1 MAEIDKLEISI
12 ESSAAG
18 AEKELS
24 KLQKIL
30 KQLSSTLSGVKISDS
45 MGLDSDKNDK
55 FTESVKKL
63 HKALGVTEDST
74 EKLQKAFADMGK
86 GFKFSGNSTQLKNE
100 IEKVEKQLDRLWAKE
115 DKMKFVGTSTD
126 TQGWKSLQYDILRT
140 SNYLQELRAQFGKLS
155 SENLQRFQSLPIDRG
170 VSSDIGDNTRRNATV
185 SPDSLK
191 YDQGAMEAIFGETF
205 GDIQNWQ
212 QAVSRFGA
220 SASSAFNGV
229 DEAVEKLTG
238 TIRKS
243 RLSSEEFEA
252 ALEDL
257 EIPEI
262 SETSL
267 KKLQSALDRTEAKIK
282 KLTAQQAND
291 IRLGVDVDSDGIR
304 RLSRQIVE
312 ASKYADA
319 LREKINQIGESAPRM
334 SVFDKLKSS
343 SAGILRAFESLGR
356 KIQKVFAGSTN
367 LIKKSV
373 SGISGVLKKAASSL
387 LGFGKSGKG
396 LSGMLRTI
404 GLSARF
410 MFASFV
416 IRGSLD
422 SAKEGM
428 QNLAQ
433 YSQITNRSISTLM
446 SSLTQLKNALATA
459 FAPVLN
465 TITPALDFLIQKVVA
480 AVNAVGQLTSALTGQ
495 KSFVQAKK
503 VFQDYAASLGDNAS
517 AADKAQEANE
527 KLRKTLLGFDEVNK
541 LDDNSSV
548 NSGTSS
554 SGGGVSPM
562 DMFEV
567 KGLDS
572 AISDFAQKI
581 RDAWGMADFT
591 EIGNIVGTKLNNALR
606 RINWDEI
613 KSTATRISRSI
624 STFLNGG
631 IASADWYLVGNTLA
645 QALNTAIGFGYTF
658 VNTFDW
664 SNFGIALSSGVN
676 GLVQNVEWETAAS
689 TFSSGIKGILDSIS
703 TFIENTEWQNLGK
716 KIASFFAAIDWPGIS
731 RSTFRAIG
739 SALGGLSAFI
749 VGLFGDAVAGA
760 KQFIIGHFTESGKW
774 TWEGFKKGVLDV
786 FSGIGAWINN
796 NIFQPFIKG
805 FQNAFGIHSPST
817 VMAAQGNYIIEGLYR
832 GILDKKDKL
841 LNWFKELPGKI
852 TSSIGN
858 LWGVGK
864 DVIKSFVDGFSSIRI
879 PMPHINWNW
888 NKVNFG
894 SSSFSIPSFNLKWY
908 ASGGFPNTGELFMAN
923 ENGPEMIGKMGSRN
937 VVANNKQITEGIKNA
952 VVEGMT
958 QVMMMNSTNQ
968 GKNATVVDT
977 HLYLDGRE
985 IARSVKKALDNEA
998 FRRGQA
1004 SAFSF

>member
-1 MAEIDKLEISI
+1 MGTEIDRLEIAI
-12 ESSAAG
+12 EVE
-18 AEKELS
+18 AEKANQQLSKLKQSLKELS
-24 KLQKIL
+24 SI
-30 KQLSSTLSGVKISDS
+30 LSGIDISDS
-45 MGLDSDKNDK
+45 LGLEPTKNNQFTKVLDNINKTFGNTKDS
-55 FTESVKKL
+55 
-63 HKALGVTEDST
+63 A
-74 EKLQKAFADMGK
+74 EKLQKAFTDMGK
-86 GFKFSGNSTQLKNE
+86 GFKFSGNSTQLQKE
-100 IEKVEKQLDRLWAKE
+100 IEKAEKQLDRLWAKE
-115 DKMKFVGTSTD
+115 DKIRNIGGSEN
-126 TQGWKSLQYDILRT
+126 TQGWRSLQYDIART
-140 SNYLQELRAQFGKLS
+140 SNYLQELRGQFDKLS
-155 SENLQRFQSLPIDRG
+155 SENLMRFQSLPIDRG

-191 YDQGAMEAIFGETF
+191 YDPGAMKAIFGETF

-212 QAVSRFGA
+212 QAVARFGD
-220 SASSAFNGV
+220 SASSAFNGASQAA
-229 DEAVEKLTG
+229 DDLNSAIEE
-238 TIRKS
+238 S
-243 RLSSEEFEA
+243 RLSSEEFEE
-252 ALEDL
+252 ALEG
-257 EIPEI
+257 
-262 SETSL
+262 
-267 KKLQSALDRTEAKIK
+267 LDTPA
-282 KLTAQQAND
+282 
-291 IRLGVDVDSDGIR
+291 
-304 RLSRQIVE
+304 
-312 ASKYADA
+312 
-319 LREKINQIGESAPRM
+319 
-334 SVFDKLKSS
+334 FDKLKSS
-343 SAGILRAFESLGR
+343 AEGILRAFESLGR

-387 LGFGKSGKG
+387 LGFGKSGKSV
-396 LSGMLRTI
+396 SGMLRTI

-410 MFASFV
+410 MFASFI

-495 KSFVQAKK
+495 SSFIQAERINL
-503 VFQDYAASLGDNAS
+503 DYAACLGENAD
-517 AADKAQEANE
+517 AANE
-527 KLRKTLLGFDEVNK
+527 ARKANERLRKTILGFDEINQ
-541 LDDNSSV
+541 LNDNSTTD
-548 NSGTSS
+548 SGIS
-554 SGGGVSPM
+554 SGSASGGEISPL
-562 DMFEV
+562 DMFET
-567 KGLDS
+567 KGIDS

-591 EIGNIVGTKLNNALR
+591 EIGTIVGTKLNNALR

-624 STFLNGG
+624 ATFLNGG

-645 QALNTAIGFGYTF
+645 QGLNTVIGFGHEF

-676 GLVQNVEWETAAS
+676 GLVQNVEWETAAA
-689 TFSSGIKGILDSIS
+689 TFSTGLEGILDSIS
-703 TFIENTEWQNLGK
+703 TFIENTDWKNLGK
-716 KIASFFAAIDWPGIS
+716 KIASFFATIDWPGIS

-817 VMAAQGNYIIEGLYR
+817 VMAAQGKYIIEGLYR

-858 LWGVGK
+858 LWGIGK
-864 DVIKSFVDGFSSIRI
+864 NAIQSFVNGFSSIRI

-937 VVANNKQITEGIKNA
+937 VVANNKQIAEGIENA
-952 VVEGMT
+952 VVRGMT
-958 QVMMMNSTNQ
+958 KVMMMHSTNQ

-985 IARSVKKALDNEA
+985 IARSVKKAFDNDDYRHNSVSRLV
-998 FRRGQA
+998 F
-1004 SAFSF
+1004 

>member
-12 ESSAAG
+12 EAEASK

-55 FTESVKKL
+55 FTESVEKL
-63 HKALGVTEDST
+63 HKALGVTEDSA

-86 GFKFSGNSTQLKNE
+86 GFKFSGNSTQLQKE

-115 DKMKFVGTSTD
+115 DKFKAIGGSEN
-126 TQGWKSLQYDILRT
+126 TQGWKGLQFDISRT
-140 SNYLQELRAQFGKLS
+140 SKYLQELREQFGKLS

-212 QAVSRFGA
+212 QAVARFGD
-220 SASSAFNGV
+220 SASSAFNGASQAA
-229 DEAVEKLTG
+229 DDLNSAIEE
-238 TIRKS
+238 S
-243 RLSSEEFEA
+243 RLSSEEFEE
-252 ALEDL
+252 ALEG
-257 EIPEI
+257 
-262 SETSL
+262 
-267 KKLQSALDRTEAKIK
+267 LDTPA
-282 KLTAQQAND
+282 
-291 IRLGVDVDSDGIR
+291 
-304 RLSRQIVE
+304 
-312 ASKYADA
+312 
-319 LREKINQIGESAPRM
+319 
-334 SVFDKLKSS
+334 FDKLKSS
-343 SAGILRAFESLGR
+343 AEGILRAFENLG
-356 KIQKVFAGSTN
+356 KKVQKVFAGSTN

-396 LSGMLRTI
+396 LSGMLRTV
-404 GLSARF
+404 GLSAKF
-410 MFASFV
+410 MFASFL
-416 IRGSLD
+416 IRGSLNG
-422 SAKEGM
+422 AKEGIE
-428 QNLAQ
+428 NLAQ
-433 YSQITNRSISTLM
+433 YSDRTNSSISMLM
-446 SSLTQLKNALATA
+446 SSLTQLKNALAAA

-465 TITPALDFLIQKVVA
+465 VVSPALDFMAQKIISV
-480 AVNAVGQLTSALTGQ
+480 VNAIGQLTSALTGQ
-495 KSFVQAKK
+495 SSFIQAERINL
-503 VFQDYAASLGDNAS
+503 DYASGLGKNAD
-517 AADKAQEANE
+517 AANEARKANE
-527 KLRKTLLGFDEVNK
+527 KLRKTILGFDEINQ
-541 LDDNSSV
+541 LNDNSTTD
-548 NSGTSS
+548 SGIS
-554 SGGGVSPM
+554 SGSASGGEISN
-562 DMFEV
+562 MFET
-567 KGLDS
+567 KGIDS

-591 EIGNIVGTKLNNALR
+591 EIGTIVGTKLNNALR

-689 TFSSGIKGILDSIS
+689 MFSTGIKGILDSIS

-716 KIASFFAAIDWPGIS
+716 KIASFFTAIDWPGIS

-760 KQFIIGHFTESGKW
+760 KQFIIGHFAESGEW
-774 TWEGFKKGVLDV
+774 TWQGFKKGVLDV

-832 GILDKKDKL
+832 GILDKEGKL

-852 TSSIGN
+852 ISSIGN
-858 LWGVGK
+858 LWNAGQRL
-864 DVIKSFVDGFSSIRI
+864 IQSFIDGFKSL
-879 PMPHINWNW
+879 
-888 NKVNFG
+888 
-894 SSSFSIPSFNLKWY
+894 SIPTPHFEVNGTVNIAGVKTPIPKLRVRWY
-908 ASGGFPNTGELFMAN
+908 ETGGFPNTGELFMAN

-937 VVANNKQITEGIKNA
+937 VVANNKQITEGIENA
-952 VVEGMT
+952 VVRGMT
-958 QVMMMNSTNQ
+958 KVMMMNSTNQ

>member
-12 ESSAAG
+12 EAEASK

-63 HKALGVTEDST
+63 HKALGVTEDSA

-115 DKMKFVGTSTD
+115 DKFKAIGGSEN
-126 TQGWKSLQYDILRT
+126 TQGWRSLQFDIART
-140 SNYLQELRAQFGKLS
+140 SNYLQELRGQFDRLS

-191 YDQGAMEAIFGETF
+191 YDQGAMEAIFGKTF

-212 QAVSRFGA
+212 QAVARFGD
-220 SASSAFNGV
+220 SASSAFNGSSQ
-229 DEAVEKLTG
+229 AVGDFNSAIEE
-238 TIRKS
+238 S
-243 RLSSEEFEA
+243 RLSSEEFEE
-252 ALEDL
+252 ALEG
-257 EIPEI
+257 
-262 SETSL
+262 
-267 KKLQSALDRTEAKIK
+267 LDTPA
-282 KLTAQQAND
+282 
-291 IRLGVDVDSDGIR
+291 
-304 RLSRQIVE
+304 
-312 ASKYADA
+312 
-319 LREKINQIGESAPRM
+319 
-334 SVFDKLKSS
+334 FDKLKSS
-343 SAGILRAFESLGR
+343 AAGLLRVFENLG
-356 KIQKVFAGSTN
+356 KKVQKVFAGSTD

-433 YSQITNRSISTLM
+433 YSQRTNQSISTLM

-480 AVNAVGQLTSALTGQ
+480 AVNAIGQLTSALTGQ
-495 KSFVQAKK
+495 SSFIQAERINL
-503 VFQDYAASLGDNAS
+503 DYAAGLGKNAD
-517 AADKAQEANE
+517 AANEARKANE
-527 KLRKTLLGFDEVNK
+527 KLRKTILGFDEINQ
-541 LDDNSSV
+541 LNDNSTTD
-548 NSGTSS
+548 SGISS
-554 SGGGVSPM
+554 GSASGGGISPM
-562 DMFEV
+562 DMFET
-567 KGLDS
+567 KGIDS

-591 EIGNIVGTKLNNALR
+591 EIGNIVGTKLNNSLR

-624 STFLNGG
+624 ATFLNGG

-664 SNFGIALSSGVN
+664 SNFGLSLSSGLN
-676 GLVQNVEWETAAS
+676 GLVKNVEWKTAAQ
-689 TFSSGIKGILDSIS
+689 TFSTGIKGILDTIS
-703 TFIENTEWQNLGK
+703 TFIENTDWKNLGK
-716 KIASFFAAIDWPGIS
+716 QIASFFATIDWPGIS

-817 VMAAQGNYIIEGLYR
+817 VMAAQGNYIIDGLYR
-832 GILDKKDKL
+832 GILDKEGKL
-841 LNWFKELPGKI
+841 LRWFKELPGKI
-852 TSSIGN
+852 TGSIGN
-858 LWGVGK
+858 LWDAGNRL
-864 DVIKSFVDGFSSIRI
+864 IRSFIDGFKSL
-879 PMPHINWNW
+879 
-888 NKVNFG
+888 
-894 SSSFSIPSFNLKWY
+894 SIPTPHFEVNGTVNIAGVKTPIPKLRVRWY
-908 ASGGFPNTGELFMAN
+908 ESGGFPNTGELFMAN

-937 VVANNKQITEGIKNA
+937 VVANNKQITEGIENA
-952 VVEGMT
+952 VVRGMT
-958 QVMMMNSTNQ
+958 QVMMMNSASQNN
-968 GKNATVVDT
+968 KATVIDT
-977 HLYLDGRE
+977 HLYLNGSE
-985 IARSVKKALDNEA
+985 IARSIKETLDEEDWRYSPVPRIA
-998 FRRGQA
+998 F
-1004 SAFSF
+1004 

>member
-12 ESSAAG
+12 E
-18 AEKELS
+18 AEASKAERELS

-30 KQLSSTLSGVKISDS
+30 QQLSSTLSGVKISDS
-45 MGLDSDKNDK
+45 MGLDSDRNDK
-55 FTESVKKL
+55 FTESLGKL
-63 HKALGVTEDST
+63 GKALGVTEDSA
-74 EKLQKAFADMGK
+74 EKLQKAFAAMDK
-86 GFKFSGNSTQLKNE
+86 GFKFSGNSSQLQKE
-100 IEKVEKQLDRLWAKE
+100 IEKAEKQLDRLWAKE
-115 DKMKFVGTSTD
+115 DKFKAIGGSTN
-126 TQGWKSLQYDILRT
+126 TQGWKSLQYDIART
-140 SNYLQELRAQFGKLS
+140 SNYLQELRGQFDKLS
-155 SENLQRFQSLPIDRG
+155 SENLMRFQSLPIDRG

-212 QAVSRFGA
+212 QAVARFGD
-220 SASSAFNGV
+220 SASSAFNGASQAA
-229 DEAVEKLTG
+229 DNLNSAIEE
-238 TIRKS
+238 S
-243 RLSSEEFEA
+243 RLSSEEFEE
-252 ALEDL
+252 ALEG
-257 EIPEI
+257 
-262 SETSL
+262 
-267 KKLQSALDRTEAKIK
+267 LDTPA
-282 KLTAQQAND
+282 
-291 IRLGVDVDSDGIR
+291 
-304 RLSRQIVE
+304 
-312 ASKYADA
+312 
-319 LREKINQIGESAPRM
+319 
-334 SVFDKLKSS
+334 FDKLRS
-343 SAGILRAFESLGR
+343 SAEGILRASENLGR

-387 LGFGKSGKG
+387 LGFGKSGKSV
-396 LSGMLRTI
+396 SGVLRTV
-404 GLSARF
+404 GLSAKF
-410 MFASFV
+410 MFASFL
-416 IRGSLD
+416 IRGSID
-422 SAKEGM
+422 GAKTGLE
-428 QNLAQ
+428 NLAQ
-433 YSQITNRSISTLM
+433 YSQSTNRSISILM
-446 SSLTQLKNALATA
+446 SSLTQLKNALAAA

-465 TITPALDFLIQKVVA
+465 VVSPALDFMAQKIISV
-480 AVNAVGQLTSALTGQ
+480 VNAIGQLTSALTGQ
-495 KSFVQAKK
+495 SSFIQAERINL
-503 VFQDYAASLGDNAS
+503 DYAAGLGKNAD
-517 AADKAQEANE
+517 AANEARKANE
-527 KLRKTLLGFDEVNK
+527 KLRKTILGFDEINQ
-541 LDDNSSV
+541 LNDNSTTD
-548 NSGTSS
+548 SGIS
-554 SGGGVSPM
+554 SGSASGGEISPL
-562 DMFEV
+562 DMFET
-567 KGLDS
+567 KGIDS

-591 EIGNIVGTKLNNALR
+591 EIGTIVGTKLNNALR

-624 STFLNGG
+624 VTFLNGG
-631 IASADWYLVGNTLA
+631 IASTDWYLVGNTLA
-645 QALNTAIGFGYTF
+645 QGLNTAIGFGHEF
-658 VNTFDW
+658 ANTFDW

-676 GLVQNVEWETAAS
+676 GMVQNVEWETAAS
-689 TFSSGIKGILDSIS
+689 TFSSGIKGILDTIS
-703 TFIENTEWQNLGK
+703 TFIENTDWKNLGK

-786 FSGIGAWINN
+786 FSGIGAWIND
-796 NIFQPFIKG
+796 NIYQPFIKG

-858 LWGVGK
+858 LWGIGK
-864 DVIKSFVDGFSSIRI
+864 DVIKSFVNGFSSIRI

-937 VVANNKQITEGIKNA
+937 VVANNKQIAEGIENA
-952 VVEGMT
+952 VVRGMTKVMMANSYGQHDNIPYILHAVLKTEDNEVLAKAVEEGMMSRDWRHN
-958 QVMMMNSTNQ
+958 V
-968 GKNATVVDT
+968 
-977 HLYLDGRE
+977 
-985 IARSVKKALDNEA
+985 ISVY
-998 FRRGQA
+998 
-1004 SAFSF
+1004 

>member
-12 ESSAAG
+12 EAEASK

-55 FTESVKKL
+55 FTESVEKL
-63 HKALGVTEDST
+63 HKALGVTEDSA
-74 EKLQKAFADMGK
+74 EKLQKAFADVGK
-86 GFKFSGNSTQLKNE
+86 RLKFTGNTEQLQKE
-100 IEKVEKQLDRLWAKE
+100 IEKTEKYLDRLWAKE
-115 DKMKFVGTSTD
+115 DKFKAIGGSTN

-140 SNYLQELRAQFGKLS
+140 SNYLQDLRGQFDKLS
-155 SENLQRFQSLPIDRG
+155 SENLMRFQSLPIDRG

-191 YDQGAMEAIFGETF
+191 YDPGAMKAIFGETF
-205 GDIQNWQ
+205 GDIKNWQ
-212 QAVSRFGA
+212 QAVARFGD
-220 SASSAFNGV
+220 SASSAFNGASQAA
-229 DEAVEKLTG
+229 DDLNSAIEE
-238 TIRKS
+238 S
-243 RLSSEEFEA
+243 RLSSEEFEK
-252 ALEDL
+252 ALEG
-257 EIPEI
+257 
-262 SETSL
+262 
-267 KKLQSALDRTEAKIK
+267 LDTPA
-282 KLTAQQAND
+282 
-291 IRLGVDVDSDGIR
+291 
-304 RLSRQIVE
+304 
-312 ASKYADA
+312 
-319 LREKINQIGESAPRM
+319 
-334 SVFDKLKSS
+334 FDKLKSS
-343 SAGILRAFESLGR
+343 AEGILRASENLG
-356 KIQKVFAGSTN
+356 KKVQKVFAGSTN

-396 LSGMLRTI
+396 LSGILRTI

-433 YSQITNRSISTLM
+433 YSQSTNQSISTLM

-465 TITPALDFLIQKVVA
+465 TITPALDFLIQKVTSV
-480 AVNAVGQLTSALTGQ
+480 VNVVGQLASALTGQ

-517 AADKAQEANE
+517 AADKAHEANE
-527 KLRKTLLGFDEVNK
+527 KLRKTLLNFDEINK
-541 LDDNSSV
+541 LDDNSSA

-554 SGGGVSPM
+554 SGGEISPL
-562 DMFEV
+562 DMFET
-567 KGLDS
+567 KGIDS

-591 EIGNIVGTKLNNALR
+591 EIGNIVGTKLNNALS
-606 RINWDEI
+606 RINWDKI

-624 STFLNGG
+624 ATFLNGG

-689 TFSSGIKGILDSIS
+689 TFSTGIKGILDSIS

-716 KIASFFAAIDWPGIS
+716 KIASFFATIDWPGIS

-760 KQFIIGHFTESGKW
+760 KQFIIGHFAESGKW
-774 TWEGFKKGVLDV
+774 TWQGFKQGVLDA
-786 FSGIGAWINN
+786 FSGIGKWIND
-796 NIFQPFIKG
+796 NIYQPFIKG
-805 FQNAFGIHSPST
+805 FKNAFGIHSPST

-858 LWGVGK
+858 LWGIGK
-864 DVIKSFVDGFSSIRI
+864 NAIQSFVNGFSSIRI

-937 VVANNKQITEGIKNA
+937 VVANNKQIAEGIENA
-952 VVEGMT
+952 VVRGLTKVMMANSYGQHDNIPYILHAVLKTEDNEVLAKAVEEGM
-958 QVMMMNSTNQ
+958 MSRDWRH
-968 GKNATVVDT
+968 NAV
-977 HLYLDGRE
+977 
-985 IARSVKKALDNEA
+985 SVY
-998 FRRGQA
+998 
-1004 SAFSF
+1004 